1 MHKRSLAGVN
11 KIPWPPAIHS
21 ARQLVIIVVCHGKR
35 QQLAGAAYVNAHTRR
50 RFDEQLEWVLERLPP
65 LIHELIE
72 RVPLHVE
79 DYPSDEVVER
89 LHVQY
94 LDDLCGLYTG
104 IPIGEKS
111 VTHSGTLPDVVT
123 IYREGI
129 LTAAA
134 DRQGRITTKR
144 LRDEIR
150 ITILHELAHHHG
162 MTEDELRKLGYG

>member
-1 MHKRSLAGVN
+1 MNPS
-11 KIPWPPAIHS
+11 
-21 ARQLVIIVVCHGKR
+21 
-35 QQLAGAAYVNAHTRR
+35 TRA

-65 LIHELIE
+65 MVHELIE

-79 DYPSDEVVER
+79 DYPSDAVMDR
-89 LHVQY
+89 MHIKY
-94 LDDLCGLYTG
+94 IDDLCGLYTG

-129 LTAAA
+129 LSAAA
-134 DRQGRITTKR
+134 DAHGRIRTDR
-144 LRDEIR
+144 LREQIR

-162 MTEDELRKLGYG
+162 LTEEDLRKLGYG

>member
-1 MHKRSLAGVN
+1 MNFR
-11 KIPWPPAIHS
+11 
-21 ARQLVIIVVCHGKR
+21 
-35 QQLAGAAYVNAHTRR
+35 TRR

-65 LIHELIE
+65 MIHELIE

-144 LRDEIR
+144 LREEIR

-162 MTEDELRKLGYG
+162 LTEEDLRKLGYG